1 MPGVVSDSPA
11 LLRRTASQ
19 EFLLARYAE
28 LGTLNGAIWELVH
41 LHDHEPGH
49 YRQLTGSDDLPRF
62 ETLHRYWKQIPIAQR
77 RAARRRFLGG

>member
-1 MPGVVSDSPA
+1 MRISPA
-11 LLRRTASQ
+11 LRRRAGSQ
-19 EFLLARYAE
+19 RFLLERNAE
-28 LGTLNGAIWELVH
+28 LGNLNEAVWELTH
-41 LHDHEPGH
+41 LHGREPGR